1 MLAVRP
7 GAFASVGEFLR
18 WDVTAL
24 FASDNK
30 FSGRT
35 GQTGTMASLSVHSDR
50 LEIHLTRAERTLALR
65 RDSIVVQRENIRS
78 VSITEDPWIWLRGI
92 RSPGSMIP
100 LVLAAGTWKFHGGK
114 DFVSI
119 KRHRAAVVIDLVD
132 EEFARVILTSQHAAD
147 FVDSL
152 KLPA

>member
-1 MLAVRP
+1 
-7 GAFASVGEFLR
+7 
-18 WDVTAL
+18 
-24 FASDNK
+24 
-30 FSGRT
+30 
-35 GQTGTMASLSVHSDR
+35 MASLSVHSDR

-78 VSITEDPWIWLRGI
+78 VIITEDPWIWLRGI

-119 KRHRAAVVIDLVD
+119 KRHRPAVVIDLVD

-152 KLPA
+152 KLPVEPMPAKPTS